1 MRRGK
6 DKIDKKNLERVSG
19 TGFWNGSETSS
30 EILRFAQDDRKRVSF

>member
-6 DKIDKKNLERVSG
+6 DKIDKKNLEKVSERVSG

-30 EILRFAQDDRKRVSF
+30 EVLR